1 MVAPPLDGMGPV
13 RGPGEESLCEAAS
26 ESEDPVAMLSLPP
39 PSSLCRF
46 VSLQQHRAAA
56 AGLSGTGSKQSAA
69 AAAAAGRSNSTA
81 QEPLALNF
89 DPSTSAPL
97 SKLSVS
103 LLPDFLR
110 RHFQRETQLSTDRRQ
125 PNSQAAPAAAY
136 DCIRHPTYAARVS
149 ELAPLAIVLLISLV
163 ARLRQRQQQQ
173 QQQQVIGNCLI
184 YAQLLLAPPSPSLS
198 QQMHAGKPFLC
209 FCCSRRFSTSA
220 AKLQHLERHMRR
232 RLQQQQQ
239 SGGGRHSLASSRT
252 ASAAA
257 AAAAA
262 QHSWPGVSSW
272 IAAASRSSF
281 ETDSAAAASA
291 DAEAAPAGPED
302 TPSALEQQM
311 NAAVHALSSLGM
323 AEMRQHEAQG
333 ALQAFQEGTL
343 EGTQSTQ
350 SGQIRFP
357 SWLPP
362 VVAAQL
368 ALHAMQTDTAAASSA
383 SQSGSTASAS
393 SQAVRE
399 TSRGDSGLAVP
410 GAAATAAAA
419 AAAAASN
426 EQQQQQ
432 THVENLA
439 SVATEVAQQLQQ
451 HETKLWQWCFSAAD
465 VSCSKTE
472 PLGSLP
478 GAFCGSGIPP
488 GGAEIPE
495 ESMKRKRAVAAATPQ
510 QWTVALLQLAAAIP
524 TEKAAA
530 AAVAALGSQ
539 VADSA
544 AAEESERVLLALR
557 QCSAAAAAAA
567 EAAAAVSPSRVILQ
581 EAERLRRCFLCSCSL
596 GLSLDE
602 QQQQYYLRDAVAV
615 ALKQQQQQQ
624 HLADAIVAAVAP
636 ALWAATASA
645 GNSNSGSSSDNS
657 TGENSSCNMSV
668 ENKAEQSEELS
679 LGGLTA
685 AAVAMSTTP
694 LLQLVEV
701 NPADNF
707 CDSNNRQQH
716 QQQKDKQQQQQQP
729 KYLQVSSCIGAQPS
743 VLSVAL
749 EVEAAALQQQSEG
762 GCPAAATAAAA
773 AEGRAASA
781 VDAAAAEAA
790 YKSLVSM
797 EMTDGELEPLQKEIL
812 SLLRQQLPAPKQQQ
826 QRTVATDPDASNATA
841 ATAAC
846 SELTLKR
853 VLPPDLVYL
862 HRECYMQHLQQQRS
876 LFQLLLLLLLLRLSG
891 AQENKEALQAMGRL
905 LVQLLQQHESTSKSE
920 SRKPQEGPSLT
931 GHNEQLG
938 ASSLSLGKPLP
949 IARKIRRRF

>member
-1 MVAPPLDGMGPV
+1 MVAPSLDGMGPV
-13 RGPGEESLCEAAS
+13 RGPGEGSLCEAAS
-26 ESEDPVAMLSLPP
+26 ESEDPVALLSMPP

-56 AGLSGTGSKQSAA
+56 AGLSGTGSKQPAA
-69 AAAAAGRSNSTA
+69 AAAADGRSSSTT
-81 QEPLALNF
+81 QQPLALSF

-103 LLPDFLR
+103 LLPDSLR

-125 PNSQAAPAAAY
+125 PNSQAASAAAY

-198 QQMHAGKPFLC
+198 QQMHAGKPFMC

-220 AKLQHLERHMRR
+220 AKLQHLEKHMRR
-232 RLQQQQQ
+232 RLQQQQQQ

-257 AAAAA
+257 AAA
-262 QHSWPGVSSW
+262 QHAWPGVSSW

-281 ETDSAAAASA
+281 DADGAAAAA
-291 DAEAAPAGPED
+291 AEAEAAPAAPAD

-311 NAAVHALSSLGM
+311 NAAVHALSSLGK

-333 ALQAFQEGTL
+333 ALQAFQEGPL

-368 ALHAMQTDTAAASSA
+368 ALHAMQTDTAAASAA

-399 TSRGDSGLAVP
+399 SSRGDSGLAVP
-410 GAAATAAAA
+410 GPAAAA

-426 EQQQQQ
+426 EQLQQQ
-432 THVENLA
+432 THAENLA

-451 HETKLWQWCFSAAD
+451 HETRLWQWCFSAAD

-478 GAFCGSGIPP
+478 GTFCGSGIPA
-488 GGAEIPE
+488 GGAELPE
-495 ESMKRKRAVAAATPQ
+495 ESMRRKRAVAAATPQ
-510 QWTVALLQLAAAIP
+510 QWTAALLQLAAAIP

-530 AAVAALGSQ
+530 AAVAAVGSQ
-539 VADSA
+539 TADSA
-544 AAEESERVLLALR
+544 AVEESERVLLALR

-567 EAAAAVSPSRVILQ
+567 EAAAAVSPSRVLLQ

-615 ALKQQQQQQ
+615 ALKQQQQQ

-636 ALWAATASA
+636 ALRAATASA
-645 GNSNSGSSSDNS
+645 GNSNSGSSSENS
-657 TGENSSCNMSV
+657 TGENSNCNMSV

-679 LGGLTA
+679 LGGLAA
-685 AAVAMSTTP
+685 AAVAMSTNP

-707 CDSNNRQQH
+707 CDCNSRQQH
-716 QQQKDKQQQQQQP
+716 QQQKDKQQQQQQQP

-920 SRKPQEGPSLT
+920 SRKPQVGPSLM

-949 IARKIRRRF
+949 ISRKIRRRF